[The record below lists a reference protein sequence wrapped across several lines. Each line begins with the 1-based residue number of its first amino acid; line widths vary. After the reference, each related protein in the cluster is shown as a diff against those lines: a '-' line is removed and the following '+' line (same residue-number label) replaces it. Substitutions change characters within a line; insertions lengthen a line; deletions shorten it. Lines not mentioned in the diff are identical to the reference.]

1 MFKNLIRQFVN
12 CGGSILESLEDIDP
26 HYNIIIDAVFGFG
39 FNGHVRSPFD
49 EIIRYMRTSK
59 EAQLV
64 AIDVPSGWQVDAE
77 NHEGDVLHPDML
89 ISLTAPKQCAKGFQ
103 GRYHILG
110 GRFVPL

>member
-1 MFKNLIRQFVN
+1 MCKSLIRQFVN
-12 CGGSILESLEDIDP
+12 SGGSILESLEDIDP
-26 HYNIIIDAVFGFG
+26 NYDVIVDAVFGFG

-59 EAQLV
+59 ESKLV
-64 AIDVPSGWQVDAE
+64 AIDVPSGWQVDSE
-77 NHEGDVLHPDML
+77 KQEGDILHPDML
-89 ISLTAPKQCAKGFQ
+89 ISLTVPKQCAKSFQ